1 MSQMPSCIEP
11 IQPLPAIFGI
21 CCPFFTGI
29 HHLDA
34 VDQVCRYCGNVH
46 LHNDMLTWM
55 TEKSWPQVPA
65 NASSNPMLQVNTVYS
80 QRYLQSASILQLL
93 SVRTSTTGLIAAAEA
108 VLKQHG
114 RDARSRKGDYHAT
127 VAEHRKFSHHDMK
140 LLEED
145 TFTCPCCLK
154 TGCRVTTDG
163 NRQTVCYNPPCTNC
177 GRCERCL
184 NPDSYYSLG
193 ASPSEDLYV
202 AEAEADI
209 KLEAMYPEKNK
220 TQREEPQ
227 MCGDADHKVLRN
239 QSHVESKTKCVTGM
253 VAAVCTHYFMLACVA
268 MKVRAG
274 LLVAAYIETTAMR
287 HH

>member
-1 MSQMPSCIEP
+1 MS
-11 IQPLPAIFGI
+11 
-21 CCPFFTGI
+21 
-29 HHLDA
+29 
-34 VDQVCRYCGNVH
+34 
-46 LHNDMLTWM
+46 
-55 TEKSWPQVPA
+55 
-65 NASSNPMLQVNTVYS
+65 
-80 QRYLQSASILQLL
+80 
-93 SVRTSTTGLIAAAEA
+93 
-108 VLKQHG
+108 KQHG
-114 RDARSRKGDYHAT
+114 RDARIRKGDYHAT

-145 TFTCPCCLK
+145 TFTCPCCLE

-163 NRQTVCYNPPCTNC
+163 NRKTVCYNPPCKNC

-227 MCGDADHKVLRN
+227 MCGDAEHKVLRN

-287 HH
+287 HHQGILKNPIAMTMASILTQTHLLGLQGGGGLRPSSDQLFAGCQEARTVPRKKADALQVLNHRCRLQNGPLCRIEG